1 MKTVCKKILGIGS
14 IGSLLVFLIALP
26 ALALEANEYRQ
37 ILGLDSRKLVWFVG
51 QMHLYFGAFVLG
63 VPLFAVI
70 IEIMGW
76 RSKDRRFD
84 KLAYEFTSLLSVAYA
99 TTAALGGLMAFVLFT
114 LYPTFM
120 GYMAGVFKDVMIFY
134 ALLFFG
140 ETVCLYLYYYGWDWM
155 SNLPIPSLE
164 KGCSNPP
171 LPPFRKGGMGG
182 FDKRLQLVM
191 KGIGGV
197 ILLVGLLFLFG
208 VWGPHMRGD
217 TRAFITFL
225 YFFPLGAGLYL
236 IRDRK
241 STHIF
246 IGILLNI
253 FGIAIVHV
261 ANSWVGFMM
270 GPTGVTE
277 KGDFVGTTWQ
287 AFDNHLSTPIAI
299 HRMLGNLAFGGLI
312 AGAYAAVKFI
322 GSKTEEDRAHYDWM
336 GYISNFVAIAGLI
349 PIPFAG
355 YYLGREVYSTSA
367 VMGNNMMGGDF
378 SWTFI
383 IQAMLVGTLFLI
395 SNYYLWSG
403 MTRIPGAERYYGY
416 IKFMLAF
423 IVISFAIWLTPHNLP
438 LTGEEVS
445 RMGGSQ
451 YHPTLKYFGLMPAKN
466 AVINLIILSTFF
478 SFLLYR
484 RGNKGERVP
493 VSKQGKAPRI
503 IIPIAG
509 LLAVIIIGQYALF
522 LLTAD
527 PKILDL
533 PADRAIY
540 FRTVGMLLTFQC
552 LSAVAAVVLALKDRG
567 IFAQGLYLGTTA
579 FSVTGFLGVYGFV
592 VMEKASPFLRNVAVS
607 QFLQLIACIL
617 LVTAIDIFLF
627 KGAKEIGTLKWGKMT
642 VTSQYAL
649 LLLAIFITLNMGLMG
664 FIRSG
669 LRSDWHIFGVM
680 RDTSEWA
687 YTPSNYSM
695 TQMVGLATVV
705 FLVAV
710 AFMFWLGTIAKSKGK
725 EAPEAV
731 EEGSG
736 ADAAAGFS
744 PRSHQRVME
753 REAEGLEPGAK

>member
-1 MKTVCKKILGIGS
+1 MISHCRKLFKS
-14 IGSLLVFLIALP
+14 GSLGLLFVLLMALP

-37 ILGLDSRKLVWFVG
+37 VIGLDSRKVVWFVG
-51 QMHLYFGAFVLG
+51 QMHLFFGAFVLG

-70 IEIMGW
+70 IEIVGW
-76 RSKDRRFD
+76 KNRDKRFD

-120 GYMAGVFKDVMIFY
+120 GYMAGVFKDAMIVY
-134 ALLFFG
+134 ALFFFG
-140 ETVCLYLYYYGWDWM
+140 ETACLYLYYYGWDW
-155 SNLPIPSLE
+155 L
-164 KGCSNPP
+164 
-171 LPPFRKGGMGG
+171 KGGSL
-182 FDKRLQLVM
+182 FDRRAQWVM

-197 ILLVGLLFLFG
+197 ILLAGLLFLLG

-217 TRAFITFL
+217 TRAFISFL
-225 YFFPLGAGLYL
+225 YFFPLGAGLSL
-236 IRDRK
+236 IKDRK
-241 STHIF
+241 SVHIF
-246 IGILLNI
+246 VGIMLNI

-261 ANSWVGFMM
+261 ANSWTGFMM

-277 KGDFVGTTWQ
+277 KGEFLGSVWQ

-322 GSKTEEDRAHYDWM
+322 GSKTEEDKAHYDWM
-336 GYISNFVAIAGLI
+336 GYISNFVAIAGLFS
-349 PIPFAG
+349 IPFAG

-383 IQAMLVGTLFLI
+383 IQAMLVGSLFLI

-403 MTRIPGAERYYGY
+403 MPRIPGAERYYGY
-416 IKFMLAF
+416 IKFMLAL

-438 LTGEEVS
+438 LTGEDVAG
-445 RMGGSQ
+445 MGGSQ
-451 YHPTLKYFGLMPAKN
+451 YHPTLKFFGLMPAKN
-466 AVINLIILSTFF
+466 AVVNLIILSTFF

-484 RGNKGERVP
+484 RGNKGERIP
-493 VSKQGKAPRI
+493 ISRQGKMPRI
-503 IIPIAG
+503 VIPLAG
-509 LLAVIIIGQYALF
+509 ILAIIIIGQYALY

-527 PKILDL
+527 PKVLDL
-533 PADRAIY
+533 PPDRGVY
-540 FRTVGMLLTFQC
+540 FRTVGVLLIFQC
-552 LSAVAAVVLALKDRG
+552 ISAVIAVVLALKDRG
-567 IFAQGLYLGTTA
+567 IFAQGLYMGTTA
-579 FSVTGFLGVYGFV
+579 LSVTGFLGIYGFI
-592 VMEKASPFLRNVAVS
+592 VMEKASPLLRNIAVS
-607 QFLQLIACIL
+607 QFIQLIACII
-617 LVTAIDIFLF
+617 LVTTIDVFLF
-627 KGAKEIGTLKWGKMT
+627 RGAKEVGGIKWGKMT
-642 VTSQYAL
+642 VMSQYAL
-649 LLLAIFITLNMGLMG
+649 LLLAIVITLNMGLMG

-687 YTPSNYSM
+687 YTPSNYTM
-695 TQMVGLATVV
+695 TQMVGLTTLI

-725 EAPEAV
+725 DV
-731 EEGSG
+731 ELHEEETG
-736 ADAAAGFS
+736 
-744 PRSHQRVME
+744 
-753 REAEGLEPGAK
+753 AEGGSPPSGPGAMDQEPGAEAFEPGAK

>member
-1 MKTVCKKILGIGS
+1 MEKGRIEKKMITNCKRLYKPGILS
-14 IGSLLVFLIALP
+14 ILLLFLTALP
-26 ALALEANEYRQ
+26 AFALEANEYRQ
-37 ILGLDSRKLVWFVG
+37 LLGLDSRKLVWFVA

-70 IEIMGW
+70 IEIVGW
-76 RSKDRRFD
+76 KNKDKKFD

-99 TTAALGGLMAFVLFT
+99 TTAALGGLLAFVLFT

-120 GYMAGVFKDVMIFY
+120 GYMASVFKDVMIFY

-140 ETVCLYLYYYGWDWM
+140 ETACLYLYYYGWNWLKEG
-155 SNLPIPSLE
+155 SAFTNRI
-164 KGCSNPP
+164 
-171 LPPFRKGGMGG
+171 
-182 FDKRLQLVM
+182 QLIT
-191 KGIGGV
+191 KGIGAF
-197 ILLVGLLFLFG
+197 IFIAGLLFLFG
-208 VWGPHMRGD
+208 AWGPHMRGD

-225 YFFPLGAGLYL
+225 YLLPLGAGLFL
-236 IRDRK
+236 IKDRK
-241 STHIF
+241 SSHIF
-246 IGILLNI
+246 IGILLNL
-253 FGIAIVHV
+253 FGIAIVQV
-261 ANSWVGFMM
+261 ANSWAGFMM

-277 KGDFVGTTWQ
+277 KGDFVGTAWQ

-299 HRMLGNLAFGGLI
+299 HRMLGNLTFGGLI

-322 GSKTEEDRAHYDWM
+322 GAKTEEDKAHYDWM
-336 GYISNFVAIAGLI
+336 GYISNFVAMAGLI

-383 IQAMLVGTLFLI
+383 MQAMLVGTLFLI

-416 IKFMLAF
+416 IKFMLAL

-445 RMGGSQ
+445 QMGGSQ

-478 SFLLYR
+478 GFLLYR

-493 VSKQGKAPRI
+493 VSRQGKAPKI
-503 IIPIAG
+503 IIPVAG
-509 LLAVIIIGQYALF
+509 LIAILIIGQYVLF

-527 PKILDL
+527 PKVLDL

-540 FRTVGMLLTFQC
+540 FRTVGMLLSAQC
-552 LSAVAAVVLALKDRG
+552 IFAVIAVLLTLKDRG
-567 IFAQGLYLGTTA
+567 IFAQGLFLGTTA

-607 QFLQLIACIL
+607 QFLQLIACII
-617 LVTAIDIFLF
+617 LVTTIDIFLF
-627 KGAKEIGTLKWGKMT
+627 KGAKEMGSLKWGKMS
-642 VTSQYAL
+642 VRSQYSL
-649 LLLAIFITLNMGLMG
+649 LILAIFITLNMGLMG

-680 RDTSEWA
+680 RDTSDWS
-687 YTPSNYSM
+687 YTPSNYTM
-695 TQMVGLATVV
+695 TQIVGLATVV

-710 AFMFWLGTIAKSKGK
+710 AFMFWLGAIAKGKGEK
-725 EAPEAV
+725 V
-731 EEGSG
+731 EEVSEEKAEAAVALDLYSG
-736 ADAAAGFS
+736 
-744 PRSHQRVME
+744 RKI
-753 REAEGLEPGAK
+753 GLSEKRTKVGDFKPEVE